1 MRTKPLVSIITV
13 VRNDVN
19 HIKKTIESVLEQNY
33 ENVEY
38 IIIDGDSTDG
48 TLEAILEYKNRV
60 DVIISEPDK
69 GIYDAMNKGIIQATG
84 SWINFMNSGDSFY
97 NDHVIHDIFN
107 TYFDKGE
114 SVIYGK
120 TNVVNELSGT
130 SAIIHFDDD
139 PSMPSQHQSL
149 FTRTYELKNHPFDTR
164 YCIIADKVFYHD
176 LYKRN
181 SSYLS
186 LELVISNYDDSGFSG
201 TSKEKMYKEN
211 ALFYFRKLNLRC
223 IKSYLKYLLKKYNL
237 K

>member
-19 HIKKTIESVLEQNY
+19 HIKRTIESVLEQNY

-48 TLEAILEYKNRV
+48 TLEIILEYKDRV

-69 GIYDAMNKGIIQATG
+69 GIYDAMNKGIIHATG
-84 SWINFMNSGDSFY
+84 TWINFMNSGDSFY
-97 NDHVIHDIFN
+97 NDHVIHDIFD

-120 TNVVNELSGT
+120 TNVVNELTGT

-164 YCIIADKVFYHD
+164 YRIIADKVFYYD

-186 LELVISNYDDSGFSG
+186 LELVISNYDDSGLSG
-201 TSKEKMYKEN
+201 TLKEKMYKEN
-211 ALFYFRKLNLRC
+211 AIFYFRKINLSC

-237 K
+237 R